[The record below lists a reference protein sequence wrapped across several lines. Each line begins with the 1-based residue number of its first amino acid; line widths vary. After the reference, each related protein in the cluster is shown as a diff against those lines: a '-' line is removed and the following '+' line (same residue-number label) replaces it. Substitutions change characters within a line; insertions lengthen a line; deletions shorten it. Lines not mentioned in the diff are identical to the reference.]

1 MSYKEGCGRRRLLW
15 LQSAERE
22 ARERQTA
29 TVHENQLALATRKQE
44 LNAREKEHERQ
55 KGECTAMRA
64 NLKEAARTLEAV
76 RWQTSNVQDLTGS
89 DQ

>member
-44 LNAREKEHERQ
+44 LNAREKEHQMALATRER
-55 KGECTAMRA
+55 EHRLA
-64 NLKEAARTLEAV
+64 LSTLEQQQAAHEK
-76 RWQTSNVQDLTGS
+76 QHG
-89 DQ
+89 